1 MSAPT
6 FYTPTAYQQVNQTHI
21 LLHHQPHYQIRQD
34 FNSDNKINMQQP
46 LSSLKV

>member
-6 FYTPTAYQQVNQTHI
+6 FYTPTAYQQVNQTHT

-34 FNSDNKINMQQP
+34 ANLDNKINMQQS
-46 LSSLKV
+46 LSNFKV